1 MATLAAK
8 FPEETKDLIK
18 NPEKLAFLPESMR
31 DVIPTLSRFQV
42 KQLRGLFDSTFDFL
56 SLPLE
61 LRETIYE
68 FHLGGTGTLTTI
80 VRQKQLTKSSAA
92 SGSNAALSSSSSG
105 TNEAMTL
112 PSSLSKTCRQI
123 RQEIHNVLYRKY
135 MAKLHVCAY
144 KKSTTKT
151 PITPKKAI
159 GPAGGSV
166 MRGLIFGDSQKAT
179 GVSEEG
185 VKSSDRGYRL
195 KRCDIDAFL
204 GFRKV
209 HVVIQSHIP
218 LHSFEYGEKQKGS
231 LGRMLAEWVGMLVA
245 EGCTKATSLLKKEVY
260 LEFKLDGCVG
270 FQSSALWPYSEPGH
284 ERFWFYVQVG
294 HAFKKMKEELEGR
307 LPANCPIVLSSSVG
321 ELMGLATM
329 RLDAERIR
337 FGENSTTLGRI
348 LRLNRGKIVNE
359 LT

>member
-1 MATLAAK
+1 
-8 FPEETKDLIK
+8 
-18 NPEKLAFLPESMR
+18 
-31 DVIPTLSRFQV
+31 
-42 KQLRGLFDSTFDFL
+42 
-56 SLPLE
+56 
-61 LRETIYE
+61 
-68 FHLGGTGTLTTI
+68 
-80 VRQKQLTKSSAA
+80 
-92 SGSNAALSSSSSG
+92 
-105 TNEAMTL
+105 
-112 PSSLSKTCRQI
+112 
-123 RQEIHNVLYRKY
+123 

-144 KKSTTKT
+144 KKITAKT
-151 PITPKKAI
+151 PITPKKTI

-166 MRGLIFGDSQKAT
+166 MRGLIFGDSQKAV

-245 EGCTKATSLLKKEVY
+245 EGCTKPTSLLKKEVY

-337 FGENSTTLGRI
+337 YGETGTSLGRV
-348 LRLNRGKIVNE
+348 LRLKRGKIVNGF
-359 LT
+359 T